1 MALCLAPP
9 ATSIAPHA
17 IAPRRGY
24 NFGEPLLPPRER
36 LALFRA
42 SSPQWQFRETRKCP
56 SAHEIREQTFAI
68 QQNISI
74 FVATFPVFS
83 RQKPP
88 LFAHPLRLSPG
99 SPAPISESPALAVRC
114 APLRRHTSRRGAPP
128 RVTCGKSPVLT
139 VISPPPGKPLP
150 PLSSQT
156 SHP

>member
-1 MALCLAPP
+1 MALCRAPP
-9 ATSIAPHA
+9 AISIAPHA
-17 IAPRRGY
+17 IAPRRDTISASRSFHLGSGSPFFVPHRR
-24 NFGEPLLPPRER
+24 NGSSARREN
-36 LALFRA
+36 A
-42 SSPQWQFRETRKCP
+42 P

-74 FVATFPVFS
+74 FVATFPAFS

-128 RVTCGKSPVLT
+128 RVTCGKSPVLA
-139 VISPPPGKPLP
+139 VISPPPGKPPP